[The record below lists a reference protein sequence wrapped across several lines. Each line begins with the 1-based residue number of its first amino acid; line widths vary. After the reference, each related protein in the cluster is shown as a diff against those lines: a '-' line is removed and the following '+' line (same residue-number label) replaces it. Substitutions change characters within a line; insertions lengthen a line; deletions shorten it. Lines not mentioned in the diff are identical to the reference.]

1 VGEQFDSYK
10 ITHPRVSVKIKM
22 ALLVARGIAGGI
34 GNSSTRHAKN
44 HIPVICR
51 GSNSASKSQVIGVK
65 HSNVTITECS
75 VN

>member
-1 VGEQFDSYK
+1 MGVQFGSYR
-10 ITHPRVSVKIKM
+10 ITHPMVSVKIKM
-22 ALLVARGIAGGI
+22 ALLVVGGIAGGN

-51 GSNSASKSQVIGVK
+51 GSNSASKSQVIGIK